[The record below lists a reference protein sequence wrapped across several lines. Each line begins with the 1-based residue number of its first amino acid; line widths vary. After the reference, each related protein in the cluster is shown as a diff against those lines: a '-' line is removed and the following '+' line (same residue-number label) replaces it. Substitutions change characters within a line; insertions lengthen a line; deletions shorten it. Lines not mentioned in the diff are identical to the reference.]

1 MARSAA
7 AWLLLGVALVI
18 SGHVVADEG
27 SGFQLKEVTLSL
39 LEASGA
45 ASSTQQLSGPITDLE
60 LVLDHTRT
68 LKASFQVALT
78 VASNEEF
85 RPQQAFL
92 RLTNRGSGAGAY
104 FAAVRA
110 KDGALYA
117 TAKSADIQK
126 QVGLQGG
133 VYDAALL
140 IGDTRSAQPLEWAV
154 GTVQVLYA
162 PLDDGSQ
169 PVAAPYRA
177 MDRLFK
183 SKPDITHMHRKP
195 ERRAPAIVSLAFS
208 AVVVA
213 PVVLYVGVAL
223 RAGANVK
230 GFPTSGGAL
239 LAASG
244 FHLGLLSILALY
256 LLFWL
261 RLNLM
266 QTVPILAVLAV
277 VTSAFGSSTLGHLAG
292 VRQKQE

>member
-45 ASSTQQLSGPITDLE
+45 ASSTQQLSGPSTDLE

-68 LKASFQVALT
+68 LKASFQVAST

-110 KDGALYA
+110 KDGSLYA